1 MSTAELNHDLIAVVA
16 GDITVYHFNEL
27 TGEYHFP
34 TTQYLPV
41 GVGLPAH
48 SCIDVPPASK
58 EGYAICRNA
67 ERSTWEYISD
77 HRGETVYNT
86 QTRQPITLTTLGA
99 YPENTTLLAPETEY
113 DVWDGTNWVLDVAAK
128 HEGEIAQAEQR
139 RQTLLAEA
147 DTVTSDW
154 RIALM
159 LGDISDSDKTKLS
172 AWMAYKSAVKA
183 VDVSTAPDVSWP
195 AQPEE

>member
-1 MSTAELNHDLIAVVA
+1 MPKAELNHDLIAMVA
-16 GDITVYHFNEL
+16 GNITVYNYVAE
-27 TGEYHFP
+27 TGEYLSSSIE
-34 TTQYLPV
+34 YLPI
-41 GVGLPAH
+41 GIGLPAH

-58 EGYAICRNA
+58 AGYAICRNA
-67 ERSTWEYISD
+67 ERSAWEYISD

-86 QTRQPITLTTLGA
+86 QTQQPVTLTTLGE
-99 YPENTTLLAPETEY
+99 YPADTTPQVPTSQY

-128 HEGEIAQAEQR
+128 HEGEIAEAEQR
-139 RQTLLAEA
+139 RQTLLTEA
-147 DTVTSDW
+147 DSVTSDW
-154 RIALM
+154 RIELM

>member
-16 GDITVYHFNEL
+16 GDITVYHFDEL

-67 ERSTWEYISD
+67 ERSAWEYISD

-86 QTRQPITLTTLGA
+86 QTRQPVTLTTLGA
-99 YPENTTLLAPETEY
+99 YPENTTPLAPATEY

-128 HEGEIAQAEQR
+128 HEGEIAEAEQR
-139 RQTLLAEA
+139 RQTLLTEA
-147 DTVTSDW
+147 DSMTSDW
-154 RIALM
+154 RIELM

-195 AQPEE
+195 AQPEK

>member
-1 MSTAELNHDLIAVVA
+1 MPKAELNHDLIAVVA
-16 GDITVYHFNEL
+16 GNITVYNYVAE
-27 TGEYHFP
+27 TGEYLSSSIE
-34 TTQYLPV
+34 YLPI

-48 SCIDVPPASK
+48 SCFDAPLVPKA
-58 EGYAICRNA
+58 GYAICRNA
-67 ERSTWEYISD
+67 ERSAWEYISD
-77 HRGETVYNT
+77 YRGETVYNT
-86 QTRQPITLTTLGA
+86 QTRQPVTLTTLGA
-99 YPENTTLLAPETEY
+99 YPENTTPLAPATEY

-128 HEGEIAQAEQR
+128 HEGEIAEAEQR
-139 RQTLLAEA
+139 RQTLLTEA
-147 DTVTSDW
+147 DSVTSDW
-154 RIALM
+154 RIELM